1 MKKAIKIKGMTCGH
15 CQKRVE
21 DALNELTGLEAKVN
35 LKKEEAVITVKDEW
49 NEETVRTAISNAGYE
64 VVSIADKKG
73 LFSR

>member
-21 DALNELTGLEAKVN
+21 DALNGLTGLEAKVN